1 MLRFEIAE
9 SVKLGEKHRAF
20 IGGPHRMSTESSQT
34 IALTRILLFDRPW
47 QPSLLAELGLVARYR
62 YRHGP
67 GCRD

>member
-1 MLRFEIAE
+1 
-9 SVKLGEKHRAF
+9 
-20 IGGPHRMSTESSQT
+20 MSSESSQT

-67 GCRD
+67 GCKTREGGSPLPRSHLRFLP